1 VSARQPDADD
11 RGYSFEVEH
20 AIGQLLLVGG
30 VASVTLVL
38 LGLGIYAGTE
48 GLRAPIDIEPL
59 VNPDGGTLPPHIFVS
74 VSQIFRSLL
83 PFLADP
89 LALVA
94 LGLVVLLSTPVLVVA
109 LATLVFFRQRDRKY
123 SLIATIVLAMLL
135 LSFFLAGG
143 GA

>member
-1 VSARQPDADD
+1 VRIE
-11 RGYSFEVEH
+11 R
-20 AIGQLLLVGG
+20 AIAGLLFVGG
-30 VASVTLVL
+30 TLSLTLVL

-48 GLRAPIDIEPL
+48 GLQGPIDIEPL
-59 VNPDGGTLPPHIFVS
+59 VNPHGGTFPPHIFMS
-74 VSQIFRSLL
+74 VSQVFRSLL
-83 PFLADP
+83 PFSADP

-94 LGLVVLLSTPVLVVA
+94 LGLVVLLSTPVLGVA